1 MLPAAEHASKL
12 ALHLPLSRLAA
23 KLQQVTLYRSFRYRD
38 VRWVAPLCDYSL
50 ESVQMLDDMQA
61 FLPRQQNGNSNNILY
76 LKMMP
81 EKVRTR
87 WWRSVSI
94 KKQTNKKTL
103 FYRN

>member
-1 MLPAAEHASKL
+1 
-12 ALHLPLSRLAA
+12 
-23 KLQQVTLYRSFRYRD
+23 
-38 VRWVAPLCDYSL
+38 
-50 ESVQMLDDMQA
+50 MLDDMQA

-103 FYRN
+103 FYRY